1 MSKGCRREWFVGI
14 VLIQLIEYNVENE
27 RSAVSENALAKTLS
41 LKTQEYT
48 EVVQD
53 IKVCILSYLC
63 WDRGNS
69 LFQSWLI
76 PCYHYS

>member
-1 MSKGCRREWFVGI
+1 M
-14 VLIQLIEYNVENE
+14 LIQLIEYNVENE

-63 WDRGNS
+63 
-69 LFQSWLI
+69 
-76 PCYHYS
+76 